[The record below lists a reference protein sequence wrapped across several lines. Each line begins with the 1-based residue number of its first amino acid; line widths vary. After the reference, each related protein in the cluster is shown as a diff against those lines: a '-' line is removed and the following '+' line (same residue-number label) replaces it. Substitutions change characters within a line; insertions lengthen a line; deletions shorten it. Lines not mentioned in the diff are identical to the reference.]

1 MRNDLISLASDAA
14 KKLPQVT
21 KAGVPDPSSSLFSLI
36 GVWKDY
42 KQLREQE
49 LTKRESIQANTKVEL
64 ARIESQSK
72 LLREYFSAVFTER
85 KENFERSY
93 FLLEQGLAKG
103 DDRQIETALTM
114 IVTLVKE
121 SPIKQA
127 AEAMQQIKER
137 QDGKIIDL

>member
-1 MRNDLISLASDAA
+1 M
-14 KKLPQVT
+14 
-21 KAGVPDPSSSLFSLI
+21 
-36 GVWKDY
+36 
-42 KQLREQE
+42 
-49 LTKRESIQANTKVEL
+49 EL

>member
-1 MRNDLISLASDAA
+1 MRKDLISLATEAG
-14 KKLPQVT
+14 KKLPRVT
-21 KAGVPDPSSSLFSLI
+21 KTGVPDPTSSFVSLFSA
-36 GVWKDY
+36 WTDY

-72 LLREYFSAVFTER
+72 FLREYFSAVFAER
-85 KENFERSY
+85 KENFDRSY
-93 FLLEQGLAKG
+93 ILLEQGLAKG

-137 QDGKIIDL
+137 KEGEIIDL